1 MPEIT
6 VTLDD
11 ETDRLARAAAEAAGV
26 PYGRWVADLIR
37 TRSLWPAHVLA
48 MAGNAPNFPL
58 REDIGEPSGE
68 DVPRVKLAG

>member
-26 PYGRWVADLIR
+26 PYSRWVADLIR

-48 MAGNAPNFPL
+48 MAGSAPNFPL